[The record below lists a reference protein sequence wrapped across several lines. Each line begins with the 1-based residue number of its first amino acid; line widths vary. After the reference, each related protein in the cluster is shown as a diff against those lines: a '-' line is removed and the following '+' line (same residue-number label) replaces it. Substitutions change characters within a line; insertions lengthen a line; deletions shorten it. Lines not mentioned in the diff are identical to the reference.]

1 MTDSTSSTNSTQTED
16 EARRQMVDQVIS
28 HAQSVYQ
35 ADITPEYATTLLVSF
50 QWNLKNTLEY
60 IENYYNSSPTE
71 DTEPSGPP
79 EVLLVG
85 DPRLREV
92 SVEIPITDLKEENFV
107 IEQKQL
113 ISRLELFRRDFNFGR
128 AIAAPQI
135 GLTKRFIALNLGT
148 GPFVMINPVIT
159 SKSDETF
166 TMWDDCMSFPWL
178 LVRVRRHKSI
188 SVKYLDAEGQEQF
201 WENLDQATSELLQ
214 HEIDHLDGIL
224 ALDLS
229 VDKYSILARDLYDHN
244 REQYN
249 GVVDFFYP

>member
-1 MTDSTSSTNSTQTED
+1 MTDAASNTNSTQTED
-16 EARRQMVDQVIS
+16 EARRQMVEQVIS
-28 HAQSVYQ
+28 HTHDK
-35 ADITPEYATTLLVSF
+35 ADITPEYATTLLESF
-50 QWNLKNTLEY
+50 QWNLQSTLQY
-60 IENYYNSSPTE
+60 IESYYNSNPTE
-71 DTEPSGPP
+71 EPVEPSGPP

-92 SVEIPITDLKEENFV
+92 AVEIAIADLKEENFV

-135 GLTKRFIALNLGT
+135 GLGKRFIALNLGT

-159 SKSDETF
+159 LKSDETF

-188 SVKYLDAEGQEQF
+188 SVKYLDSEGQEQV

-229 VDKYSILARDLYDHN
+229 VDKYSIVARDLYDHN
-244 REQYN
+244 RAQYN
-249 GVVDFFYP
+249 EVVDFFYP